1 MRPLPALLVS
11 GALAASVV
19 SVPATA
25 QADATGVRLAA
36 EFDQLARDRVVKL
49 KVNASSASG
58 VTAVRARMRHQTPE
72 GEPYATVEF
81 TRTGG
86 TANEGVWE
94 AEFRP
99 DIDKHPGINRVEVLI
114 TTADGQTATHW
125 HGFVDCYTTSIA
137 DLTAT
142 PGVIDIENSAVTL
155 RGRVLVQKHREAP
168 PAPAPGATVQ
178 GPASAKTTTGADG
191 SFALN
196 YSGHLQQHI
205 PRQPGVAPGDLIIRD
220 RRGAEA
226 INQQQR
232 LVGGV
237 AGHIDQPAGRQQNHL
252 PP

>member
-1 MRPLPALLVS
+1 MPASGEVLRMRPLPALLVS

-49 KVNASSASG
+49 KVNASWASG

-94 AEFRP
+94 AEVRP
-99 DIDKHPGINRVEVLI
+99 DIDKRPGIDRLKGLVA
-114 TTADGQTATHW
+114 TADGQTAAQW
-125 HGFVDCYTTSIA
+125 HAFVDCYTTSIA
-137 DLTAT
+137 DRTGT
-142 PGVIDIENSAVTL
+142 PRVIHIENSAVAL
-155 RGRVLVQKHREAP
+155 RGRVLAQRHRQAR

-178 GPASAKTTTGADG
+178 GPASAKT
-191 SFALN
+191 
-196 YSGHLQQHI
+196 
-205 PRQPGVAPGDLIIRD
+205 
-220 RRGAEA
+220 
-226 INQQQR
+226 
-232 LVGGV
+232 
-237 AGHIDQPAGRQQNHL
+237 
-252 PP
+252 